1 MNKKILITGTSRGI
15 GDYLAKYYINLGYQV
30 FGCSRKD
37 VEPFSD
43 NYYHFE
49 LDICDEPSVKK
60 MFAKINTEFDGID
73 ILINNAGIASM
84 NHSLLTTIDTVK
96 NIFDTNFTATFL
108 FCREAAKLMQKK
120 KFGRIVNFSTVAF
133 PLSLDGEA
141 VYASSKAAVV
151 SLTKILAKEFA
162 PFNITINAV
171 GPTPVKTDLIKSV
184 PVEKIN
190 NLINQQA
197 IKRFGNFNDI
207 ANVID
212 FFIKTESNFI
222 TGQEIYLG
230 GV

>member
-15 GDYLAKYYINLGYQV
+15 GNYLANYYLNLGYTV
-30 FGCSRKD
+30 FGCSRND
-37 VEPFSD
+37 IRLPQENYFHFS
-43 NYYHFE
+43 
-49 LDICDEPSVKK
+49 LDICDELNVKK
-60 MFAKINTEFDGID
+60 MFYKINSEFGGID

-96 NIFDTNFTATFL
+96 NILNTNYTATFL

-141 VYASSKAAVV
+141 IYASSKAAVV

-162 PFNITINAV
+162 PLNITVNVV
-171 GPTPVKTDLIKSV
+171 GPTPIKTDLIKSV
-184 PVEKIN
+184 PDEKIKAVVN
-190 NLINQQA
+190 KQA
-197 IKRFGNFNDI
+197 IKRLGEFKDV
-207 ANVID
+207 ANIID
-212 FFIKTESNFI
+212 FYIKDDSDFI